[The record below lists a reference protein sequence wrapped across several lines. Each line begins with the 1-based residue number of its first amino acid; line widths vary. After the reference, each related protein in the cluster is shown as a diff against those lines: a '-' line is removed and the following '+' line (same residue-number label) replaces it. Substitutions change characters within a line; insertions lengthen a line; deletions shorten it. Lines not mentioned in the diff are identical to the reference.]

1 MKKAFTIALVG
12 QPNSGKSTLFN
23 VLADRKAMA
32 SNFSGTSVEISRTEM
47 MARGRIFHVVD
58 LPGIY
63 SLNPGDEAEN
73 VTLRY
78 LMEQPVD
85 LIVNVVDASLLSR
98 SLELTVELGELGIPM
113 VIALNMWDEAG
124 RKGLRIYPEKLE
136 ERLGIRVR
144 PTSALY
150 GKGVT
155 RLVETSY
162 RCLVGGCEAPRLLRY
177 TSHVEDLVRNLE
189 ERIKPMVRPPMRGT
203 SRFYAIKLL
212 ENPDFF
218 ALPSSEALAAYAKG
232 LRRSIQA
239 SHHVDAYE
247 AVSYERHHL
256 SMKLTEEISHFVDRR
271 SRSLRDKLDR
281 YLLHPIAGQFF
292 MLLYL
297 VFFFSMIFLVGNLL
311 SGLMEPLL
319 QRIPALYAGLANT
332 SPFWWHTVNGAY
344 QGFAGALGIVLPYF
358 LPLSFLT
365 ALFMDTGYLARM
377 AFLMDGV
384 MHRVGLHGKSVAPF
398 IMGLGCS
405 VPAIY
410 ATRILENRRDRTLTA
425 LLIPFIPCSARTA
438 VIFALAAAFAGP
450 WGAVFVYLLVAVVIG
465 LTGKWLTLFLG
476 KPIGLVLEIP
486 ELRVPSPG
494 VSLNKTWSMIREF
507 IFVAVPF
514 LVAGSIGMS
523 WLEMAGVDSVVN
535 DSLSPFVNSLLG
547 LPVALGAVLLFAF
560 FRKELVLIMAVT
572 ALGAGSLTDLP
583 MTATQVMVFVV
594 FVTFY
599 FPCFSTFVVM
609 WREFGARI
617 AWASAV
623 VSLTVATLA
632 ALAVRFLW

>member
-23 VLADRKAMA
+23 VLADRKAIA
-32 SNFSGTSVEISRTEM
+32 SNFSGTSVEVSRSDM
-47 MARGRIFHVVD
+47 VARGRVFHLVD

-73 VTLRY
+73 VTLRF

-98 SLELTVELGELGIPM
+98 SLELTVELAELGIPM
-113 VIALNMWDEAG
+113 VIALNMWDEAD

-136 ERLGIRVR
+136 ERLGIKVR

-162 RCLVGGCEAPRLLRY
+162 RCLVGGCESPKRLPY
-177 TSHVEDLVRNLE
+177 TSHMEELVMELE
-189 ERIKPMVRPPMRGT
+189 KRIQTQIAPPMRGT

-212 ENPDFF
+212 ENPESCPQPFVK
-218 ALPSSEALAAYAKG
+218 ALVELVEE
-232 LRRSIQA
+232 LRGRIQE
-239 SHHVDAYE
+239 SHHVEAFE
-247 AVSYERHHL
+247 AVAYERHHL
-256 SMKLTEEISHFVDRR
+256 AMKMTEEISHFVDRR
-271 SRSLRDKLDR
+271 SRSLRDRLDR
-281 YLLHPIAGQFF
+281 YLLHPVSGQFF
-292 MLLYL
+292 MLLYMVL
-297 VFFFSMIFLVGNLL
+297 FFAAIFQIGGLL
-311 SGLMEPLL
+311 SGWLEPLL
-319 QRIPALYAGLANT
+319 DRIPPLYTGLRET
-332 SPFWWHTVNGAY
+332 FPFWWHTLNGAY
-344 QGFAGALGIVLPYF
+344 LGLAGALGIVLPYF

-384 MHRVGLHGKSVAPF
+384 MHRIGLHGKSVAPF

-405 VPAIY
+405 VPAVY
-410 ATRILENRRDRTLTA
+410 ATRIIENRRDRTLTA

-438 VIFALAAAFAGP
+438 VIFALAAAYAGP
-450 WGAVFVYLLVAVVIG
+450 FGAVFVYLLVAVVIG
-465 LTGKWLTLFLG
+465 FTGKLLTLFMG
-476 KPIGLVLEIP
+476 KPTGLVLEIP
-486 ELRVPSPG
+486 DLRIPSPA
-494 VSLNKTWSMIREF
+494 VSLRKTWTMLREF

-514 LVAGSIGMS
+514 LIAGSMVMS
-523 WLEMAGVDSVVN
+523 WLEMAGIDSVVN
-535 DSLSPFVNSLLG
+535 SFTGPFLKSVLG
-547 LPVALGAVLLFAF
+547 LPAALGAVLIFAF
-560 FRKELVLIMAVT
+560 FRKELVLIMAAA
-572 ALGAGSLTDLP
+572 ALGAGALTNLP
-583 MTATQVMVFVV
+583 MTQEQIMVFVV

-609 WREFGARI
+609 WKEFGARI
-617 AWASAV
+617 AWASAGI
-623 VSLTVATLA
+623 SLLVATIA
-632 ALAVRFLW
+632 AVAVRLLW